1 MDKKAYLKKTGTW
14 NRNADKVCYELFK
27 ESDFFDPSDA
37 VQVKYE
43 MLRATVVEKKK
54 KVKVCKEFGLS
65 RVGYYKIEKAFS
77 KQGVAGLMEKKRG
90 RKGPDKLTEK
100 LREYI
105 RQLSKQ
111 VPGISGAKIAQ
122 RIEEEFGIKLHK
134 RTVEKALKKIHLK
147 GKSMGGERG

>member
-14 NRNADKVCYELFK
+14 NRNADKVYYELFK
-27 ESDFFDPSDA
+27 ESDFFDPNDA

-43 MLRATVVEKKK
+43 MLRATAVEKKK
-54 KVKVCKEFGLS
+54 KVKICKEFGLS
-65 RVGYYKIEKAFS
+65 RVGYYKIERAFS

-105 RQLSKQ
+105 RQLRKQ

-147 GKSMGGERG
+147 GKGIDGERG

>member
-147 GKSMGGERG
+147 GKSMDGERG